1 METLE
6 TTSRRPVARMVPAGC
21 LNRDI
26 LAFIVPRGA
35 VLRRPSQVGFTLIEL
50 MVVVA
55 IIGLLAAIAIPN
67 FIRYQARSKQSEA
80 KVNLRALFTAERS
93 RYQDGQDTFLNN
105 IRIIGFT
112 PERGNRYAYVLDLAT
127 TWENRNGALVVQNQ
141 TDGNIGVD
149 AFKFPT
155 VATTQP
161 AAVEGVLLFGGT
173 GVAPPTPAGVSAPCP
188 GCNFLAYATANLD
201 TDPGIDTWVISSDD
215 AVITP
220 ACGDL
225 TDTAAPAGIP
235 FNTYNDVSCP

>member
-1 METLE
+1 MFPQNGTPSAWGPGQAKVP
-6 TTSRRPVARMVPAGC
+6 SRLLSLGGDVARRSGQ
-21 LNRDI
+21 
-26 LAFIVPRGA
+26 F
-35 VLRRPSQVGFTLIEL
+35 GFTLIEL

-67 FIRYQARSKQSEA
+67 FLRFQARSKQSEA

-93 RYQDGQDTFLNN
+93 RYQDGQDTYLNN
-105 IRIIGFT
+105 IRIIGFN

-127 TWENRNGALVVQNQ
+127 TWEDRTGVLAVSNM
-141 TDGNIGVD
+141 TDGNVGVD
-149 AFKFPT
+149 KFKFPT

-161 AAVEGVLLFGGT
+161 AAVEGVMVFAGAGL
-173 GVAPPTPAGVSAPCP
+173 APPTPAGVSAPCP

-215 AVITP
+215 AVMTP

-225 TDTAAPAGIP
+225 SDTAVPAGIP
-235 FNTYNDVSCP
+235 FNTYNDVNCP